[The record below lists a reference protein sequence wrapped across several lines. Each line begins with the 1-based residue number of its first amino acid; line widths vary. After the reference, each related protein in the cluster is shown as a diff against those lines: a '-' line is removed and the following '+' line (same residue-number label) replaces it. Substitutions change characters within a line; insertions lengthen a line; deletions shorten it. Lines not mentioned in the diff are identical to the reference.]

1 MTKKNFS
8 NLSQK
13 QSLTDF
19 KHKSGSYSKKHFTQ
33 IILISI
39 FLILL
44 LIFPGICR
52 DGAKTGLLLWF
63 NTMIPATFPF
73 ILTTNILNQMGG
85 IKLFN
90 KLFGKGISYIFKC
103 SPNGAYAIIT
113 GLLCGYPIGA
123 KTVSDSFSA
132 GHISKDEAHYLLAF
146 CSMPSPVYLM
156 NYVLD
161 ASLKKSTL
169 TLPYLASVYAGC
181 WLNAM
186 TFYLFYSRKKFIFSF
201 HSSSDFH
208 QHNADLF
215 HYRKESHT
223 HHQYNFK
230 HTNYQPY
237 NTCSASRN
245 FNLSSQNPA
254 QTHLQRHPK
263 PQTTPASATNLN
275 TSMMSSLT
283 VIQKMGIYMILFS
296 ILATLIMQ
304 FPGQLVSLK
313 ILKVIGAGICEQT
326 IGVFVTVTH
335 IGNGLLSCLICMF
348 LTSFGGIAVAMQ
360 AKSLA
365 NPQLDFSFYIKG
377 KLLHAMYSSL
387 ILGILL
393 IYFV

>member
-186 TFYLFYSRKKFIFSF
+186 TFYLFYSRKNLYSVFTVHLIFTSITLIFFITAK
-201 HSSSDFH
+201 
-208 QHNADLF
+208 N
-215 HYRKESHT
+215 HT
-223 HHQYNFK
+223 HI
-230 HTNYQPY
+230 TNIIS
-237 NTCSASRN
+237 NTQIINRTIPV
-245 FNLSSQNPA
+245 Q
-254 QTHLQRHPK
+254 LQGTSTFHPK
-263 PQTTPASATNLN
+263 TLHRH
-275 TSMMSSLT
+275 
-283 VIQKMGIYMILFS
+283 IYR
-296 ILATLIMQ
+296 
-304 FPGQLVSLK
+304 
-313 ILKVIGAGICEQT
+313 
-326 IGVFVTVTH
+326 
-335 IGNGLLSCLICMF
+335 
-348 LTSFGGIAVAMQ
+348 
-360 AKSLA
+360 
-365 NPQLDFSFYIKG
+365 
-377 KLLHAMYSSL
+377 
-387 ILGILL
+387 GILNL
-393 IYFV
+393 KLRLHPPQI